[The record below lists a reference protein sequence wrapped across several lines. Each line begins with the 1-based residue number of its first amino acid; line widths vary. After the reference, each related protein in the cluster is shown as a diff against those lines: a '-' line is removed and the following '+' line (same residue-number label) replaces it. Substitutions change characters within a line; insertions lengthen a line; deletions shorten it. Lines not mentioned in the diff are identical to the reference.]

1 MVPRGLTR
9 VGLSRS
15 VLLRAEEPAGT
26 KREEEGAKD
35 ICVHAHTHTCTH
47 TSTHIHS
54 EVQEPTHTH
63 GALT

>member
-26 KREEEGAKD
+26 KEEEEGAKD
-35 ICVHAHTHTCTH
+35 TYVRAHTHT
-47 TSTHIHS
+47 HS

-63 GALT
+63 GTLT

>member
-9 VGLSRS
+9 AGLSCS

-26 KREEEGAKD
+26 KEEEEGAKD
-35 ICVHAHTHTCTH
+35 TYARVHTHTHTH
-47 TSTHIHS
+47 THS

-63 GALT
+63 GTLI

>member
-9 VGLSRS
+9 VGLSCS

-26 KREEEGAKD
+26 KGEEKGAKD
-35 ICVHAHTHTCTH
+35 ICVHTR
-47 TSTHIHS
+47 THIHS